1 MYQWPLCHKQKG
13 SLKQEYSRY
22 KNDNLKMIIFNLS
35 NVERVEVAR
44 QNTQSYKNH
53 GVSIDLSLSLFFIV
67 VDFVIYWNPIG
78 CSMPGFPVLRHLLEL
93 AHACPLSQGWEP
105 IILSSVT
112 PFSSCFQS
120 FPASGSFPMS
130 WLFASG
136 GQIIGA
142 SASVSVLEQLKS
154 RDITLPTR
162 SI

>member
-1 MYQWPLCHKQKG
+1 MYQWQLCHKQKG
-13 SLKQEYSRY
+13 SLKQEHSRY

-35 NVERVEVAR
+35 NVESWSCQTEYPVKQKPWSV
-44 QNTQSYKNH
+44 H
-53 GVSIDLSLSLFFIV
+53 GSLLFFSYSLV
-67 VDFVIYWNPIG
+67 SDLCNPIG
-78 CSMPGFPVLRHLLEL
+78 CSMPGFPVLCHLLEL
-93 AHACPLSQGWEP
+93 AHACPLSQGCHP

-112 PFSSCFQS
+112 HFSSCFQS

-142 SASVSVLEQLKS
+142 SASVWVLEQLKS